1 MRRILSRAFLIAGLL
16 AMVACGGG
24 GGDSKFETPG
34 PSTGGPGGTTAAA
47 LTLSSSV
54 GSIPSSGASGAV
66 ITAIARDANNLLV
79 SGVPVTFTATSG
91 GLEVTQGTTDSSGQA
106 TANLTTAGDSSLRTI
121 TVTATAGSLTA
132 TVNVAV
138 VAGSGGGSG
147 IQMGSGTGSAFQPGA
162 IAVGAPT
169 LSAGGSTSLQVV
181 LQNTDGTLYT
191 SEATVTFSSACVAQG
206 LANVGA
212 PVVTSSGIATATYA
226 ATGCSGDDTITAS
239 STVSGASLTATGNVS
254 VAASSVGSIQF
265 VSATP
270 TNIALQGTGDSTR
283 PEASTVIFRVLD
295 SSGGPRVG
303 ATVTFALNTS
313 VGGITLGPT
322 TATSGTDGRVQ
333 TVVQA
338 GTVATSVRV
347 TATVTSATP
356 AIATQSSQLTVTTGI
371 PDQDSFSLA
380 VTCPNVEGLNF
391 DGETIAVTAR
401 LSDRFNNPVPDG
413 TAVAVTTSGGS
424 IQSQCNTGTTSTEA
438 GVCTVNWTSTN
449 PRPGNGIAAILAT
462 AIGEESFTDANG
474 NGRLDPSENIQ
485 DLGERFLDVN
495 NDGLYDVG
503 EPIYD
508 FNNNSTRDPA
518 DGLFNGVL
526 CNDPARCD
534 ASATST
540 GIGASNSIVM
550 SGSVAEAD
558 PVELTVLS
566 IGDSGVAKTVQFPF
580 LVFDVNDNPMP
591 RGTTVTATVN
601 GAGYTLGTPGSYTIP
616 CTRAPTTHRFTIN
629 ATTAATTG
637 NLTMTVTTPKG
648 TATVFVYPI
657 QR

>member
-1 MRRILSRAFLIAGLL
+1 
-16 AMVACGGG
+16 
-24 GGDSKFETPG
+24 
-34 PSTGGPGGTTAAA
+34 
-47 LTLSSSV
+47 
-54 GSIPSSGASGAV
+54 
-66 ITAIARDANNLLV
+66 
-79 SGVPVTFTATSG
+79 
-91 GLEVTQGTTDSSGQA
+91 
-106 TANLTTAGDSSLRTI
+106 
-121 TVTATAGSLTA
+121 
-132 TVNVAV
+132 
-138 VAGSGGGSG
+138 
-147 IQMGSGTGSAFQPGA
+147 
-162 IAVGAPT
+162 
-169 LSAGGSTSLQVV
+169 V

-212 PVVTSSGIATATYA
+212 PVVTSSGIVTATYA

-239 STVSGASLTATGNVS
+239 STVGGASLTATGNVT
-254 VAASSVGSIQF
+254 VAPSSVGSIQF

-295 SSGGPRVG
+295 SSGGPRAG

-380 VTCPNVEGLNF
+380 VTCPNVEGFNF

-413 TAVAVTTSGGS
+413 TAVTFTTEGGS
-424 IQSQCNTGTTSTEA
+424 IQSQCTTGTTSTEA
-438 GVCTVNWTSTN
+438 GVCVVNWTSTN
-449 PRPGNGIAAILAT
+449 PRPLGLGAGRSAILAT
-462 AIGEESFTDANG
+462 AIGEESFNDVNG
-474 NGRLDPSENIQ
+474 NGRLDVGENIG
-485 DLGERFLDVN
+485 DLGERFLDTNEN
-495 NDGLYDVG
+495 NVYDPG
-503 EPIYD
+503 EQIYD

-534 ASATST
+534 VTATST
-540 GIGASNSIVM
+540 GIAADNLIIMSAST
-550 SGSVAEAD
+550 ADAD
-558 PVELTVLS
+558 PVTNTTLTVGS
-566 IGDSGVAKTVQFPF
+566 SGVATTAQFA
-580 LVFDVNDNPMP
+580 FDVPDVNGNPMP

-601 GAGYTLGTPGSYTIP
+601 GAGYTIGTPSSYTVP
-616 CTRAPTTHRFTIN
+616 CTTEFTSHTFTVN
-629 ATTAATTG
+629 ATAAATNG

-648 TATVFVYPI
+648 QPSVFIYPL